1 MKSWKAGVI
10 GFIAGGLLI
19 GATPAFASAY
29 KVVQAQLMHDAM
41 FSIDDKVVGSP
52 SNQPVLNYNG
62 YIYVPVR
69 FVAENL
75 NCDVNF
81 DPVLRRVMITSP
93 EPEVIEKVVE
103 KEVEKIVYVDQ
114 SDDPDYVV
122 YNRLPVT
129 VYKDGYEITLRMVM
143 MDDEEGGGTKRTRT
157 YLTVKN
163 TDVTKI
169 SVMPYEAKLTLD
181 GKEYDV
187 ANSGGGRWDESWD
200 ENIREDE
207 EKEGHILFNGVD
219 YDYSKGTLEFQV
231 RVNDGSGDVIDDIR
245 FDFKK

>member
-1 MKSWKAGVI
+1 MKSWKAGVLGFVAGAMVI
-10 GFIAGGLLI
+10 GT
-19 GATPAFASAY
+19 TPVFGSVY

-41 FSIDDKVVGSP
+41 FTIDDKIVGSP

-62 YIYVPVR
+62 YVYVPVR
-69 FVAENL
+69 FVAESL
-75 NCDVNF
+75 DCEVSF
-81 DPVLRRVMITSP
+81 DPTLRRVVITSP

-129 VYKDGYEITLRMVM
+129 IYKDGYEIVLRMVM
-143 MDDEEGGGTKRTRT
+143 MDDPDGGGIKRTRT

-181 GKEYDV
+181 GKEYDIV
-187 ANSGGGRWDESWD
+187 NGGGGRWDDVWN

-207 EKEGHILFNGVD
+207 EKEGYILFNGVNH
-219 YDYSKGTLEFQV
+219 DYSNGTLEFQV
-231 RVNDGSGDVIDDIR
+231 RSNDGSGDTIDDIKI
-245 FDFKK
+245 DFKK